1 MKDMDEKMKIA
12 IVQHD
17 IVAESVERTL
27 SGIESLLAG
36 VEAVD
41 LVVLPEMFATGFD
54 VDDASVAEPASGGA
68 VLRWMQSLAA
78 ARRSAVEGSVAVDDN
93 GLRNRH
99 YFVYPDGTYRCY
111 DKRHLFSFG
120 GENRLYR
127 QGGSPCVV
135 EYKGVRLLLQT
146 CYDLRFP
153 VFSRNRGG
161 CYDVAVYVA
170 SWPKSRI
177 SAWDTLLQARA
188 IENLAYVVAVNRVGA
203 VGKLEYDGH
212 SRVIDYLGRTVTGVA
227 DGEEG
232 VAVAEIDLS
241 RLRAFRS
248 KFPALDDADRFTVDL

>member
-1 MKDMDEKMKIA
+1 MEIA

-68 VLRWMQSLAA
+68 VLRWMQSLAV

-99 YFVYPDGTYRCY
+99 YFVYPDGTYRYY

-127 QGGSPCVV
+127 QGVSPCVV
-135 EYKGVRLLLQT
+135 
-146 CYDLRFP
+146 
-153 VFSRNRGG
+153 
-161 CYDVAVYVA
+161 
-170 SWPKSRI
+170 
-177 SAWDTLLQARA
+177 
-188 IENLAYVVAVNRVGA
+188 
-203 VGKLEYDGH
+203 
-212 SRVIDYLGRTVTGVA
+212 
-227 DGEEG
+227 
-232 VAVAEIDLS
+232 
-241 RLRAFRS
+241 
-248 KFPALDDADRFTVDL
+248 

>member
-1 MKDMDEKMKIA
+1 MEIA

-78 ARRSAVEGSVAVDDN
+78 ARRSAVEGRA
-93 GLRNRH
+93 GRRHHPPPPPPPRH
-99 YFVYPDGTYRCY
+99 YFVYPDGTYRYY

-153 VFSRNRGG
+153 VFSRNCGG

-177 SAWDTLLQARA
+177 SAWDTLLPARA

-212 SRVIDYLGRTVTGVA
+212 SRVVDYLGRTVTGVA
-227 DGEEG
+227 DSEEG

-241 RLRAFRS
+241 RLRAFRR
-248 KFPALDDADRFTVDL
+248 KFPALDDADRFTVVL

>member
-1 MKDMDEKMKIA
+1 MDEKMEIA

-99 YFVYPDGTYRCY
+99 Y
-111 DKRHLFSFG
+111 
-120 GENRLYR
+120 
-127 QGGSPCVV
+127 
-135 EYKGVRLLLQT
+135 
-146 CYDLRFP
+146 
-153 VFSRNRGG
+153 
-161 CYDVAVYVA
+161 
-170 SWPKSRI
+170 
-177 SAWDTLLQARA
+177 
-188 IENLAYVVAVNRVGA
+188 
-203 VGKLEYDGH
+203 
-212 SRVIDYLGRTVTGVA
+212 
-227 DGEEG
+227 
-232 VAVAEIDLS
+232 LS
-241 RLRAFRS
+241 RRHIPLLRQASSFQFRRREPS
-248 KFPALDDADRFTVDL
+248 LPARRKPLCGGI

>member
-1 MKDMDEKMKIA
+1 MLRRRLKCTNFVEATRRNMDEKMEIA

-99 YFVYPDGTYRCY
+99 YFVYPTA
-111 DKRHLFSFG
+111 HTATTTSVIFS
-120 GENRLYR
+120 
-127 QGGSPCVV
+127 V
-135 EYKGVRLLLQT
+135 
-146 CYDLRFP
+146 
-153 VFSRNRGG
+153 
-161 CYDVAVYVA
+161 
-170 SWPKSRI
+170 
-177 SAWDTLLQARA
+177 SAA
-188 IENLAYVVAVNRVGA
+188 
-203 VGKLEYDGH
+203 
-212 SRVIDYLGRTVTGVA
+212 RTVFTGKA
-227 DGEEG
+227 
-232 VAVAEIDLS
+232 
-241 RLRAFRS
+241 
-248 KFPALDDADRFTVDL
+248 

>member
-1 MKDMDEKMKIA
+1 MEIA

-99 YFVYPDGTYRCY
+99 YFVYPDGTYRYY

-120 GENRLYR
+120 G
-127 QGGSPCVV
+127 
-135 EYKGVRLLLQT
+135 
-146 CYDLRFP
+146 
-153 VFSRNRGG
+153 
-161 CYDVAVYVA
+161 
-170 SWPKSRI
+170 
-177 SAWDTLLQARA
+177 
-188 IENLAYVVAVNRVGA
+188 
-203 VGKLEYDGH
+203 
-212 SRVIDYLGRTVTGVA
+212 
-227 DGEEG
+227 
-232 VAVAEIDLS
+232 
-241 RLRAFRS
+241 
-248 KFPALDDADRFTVDL
+248 

>member
-1 MKDMDEKMKIA
+1 MEIA

-99 YFVYPDGTYRCY
+99 YLCIPTAHTATTTSVI
-111 DKRHLFSFG
+111 FSV
-120 GENRLYR
+120 
-127 QGGSPCVV
+127 S
-135 EYKGVRLLLQT
+135 
-146 CYDLRFP
+146 
-153 VFSRNRGG
+153 
-161 CYDVAVYVA
+161 VA
-170 SWPKSRI
+170 
-177 SAWDTLLQARA
+177 
-188 IENLAYVVAVNRVGA
+188 
-203 VGKLEYDGH
+203 
-212 SRVIDYLGRTVTGVA
+212 RTVFTGKA
-227 DGEEG
+227 
-232 VAVAEIDLS
+232 
-241 RLRAFRS
+241 
-248 KFPALDDADRFTVDL
+248 